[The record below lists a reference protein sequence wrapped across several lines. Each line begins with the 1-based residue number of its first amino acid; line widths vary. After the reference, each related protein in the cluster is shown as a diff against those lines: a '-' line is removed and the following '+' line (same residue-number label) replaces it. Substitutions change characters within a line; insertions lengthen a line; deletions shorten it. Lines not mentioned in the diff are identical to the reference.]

1 MGDKTAL
8 APARRPG
15 LAGGMDAQVMRP
27 VQGVM
32 WMLAS
37 GGSFV
42 AVNGLVRALGTDLPA
57 AQGAF
62 IRFGFGVLILLPT
75 LLPMLG
81 KPLPP
86 GTLRLFGLRGL
97 VHMAAVICWFYAMA
111 RLPVAEVTAIG
122 YLNPILVTLGAALFF
137 GEKLALRRLLAVGV
151 AICGALIVLRPGLR
165 EISLG
170 HLSQMGAALFF
181 AGSYLLAKRLSG
193 QVSAAVIVAMMSLT
207 VTLGLLPL
215 ALWVWVPVSL
225 TQLAALALV
234 ALFATSGHYCMTRAF
249 AVAPMTVTQPVTFL
263 QLLWASLLGALVFGE
278 AVDGFVLLG
287 GGVIIAAISYIT
299 FREAMLKRRA
309 VTPGLNEA
317 KL

>member
-1 MGDKTAL
+1 MK
-8 APARRPG
+8 
-15 LAGGMDAQVMRP
+15 P
-27 VQGVM
+27 VQGVI

-42 AVNGLVRALGTDLPA
+42 AVNGLVRWLGTDLPA

-62 IRFGFGVLILLPT
+62 IRFGFGVLFLLPT
-75 LLPMLG
+75 LWPMLG

-86 GTLRLFGLRGL
+86 GMLKLFGLRGL

-137 GEKLALRRLLAVGV
+137 GEKLALRRILAVGV

-170 HLSQMGAALFF
+170 HLSQMGAAFFF
-181 AGSYLLAKRLSG
+181 AGSYLFAKRLSG
-193 QVSAAVIVAMMSLT
+193 QVSAAVVVAMMSLT

-215 ALWVWVPVSL
+215 ALLVWVPVTG
-225 TQLAALALV
+225 TQVAALALV

-263 QLLWASLLGALVFGE
+263 QLLWAALLGALVFGE
-278 AVDGFVLLG
+278 PVDGFVLLG

-299 FREAMLKRRA
+299 FREAMLKRRD
-309 VTPGLNEA
+309 VTPAVNAA